1 MQDKVWVTGPGR
13 EPWEVYVV
21 KGDAETFGASE
32 TATASG
38 EAYCA
43 SAELPLGP
51 NRTTAEAVSSCACA

>member
-32 TATASG
+32 TATAGG
-38 EAYCA
+38 EACCA
-43 SAELPLGP
+43 SAEPSLGP
-51 NRTTAEAVSSCACA
+51 GRAAAEAAPSCACA